1 MFEPKSRFLVYGL
14 IDPRNGEL
22 RYVGKSSKGL
32 GRPKEHL
39 YPSGR
44 NGTTHNARWLK
55 QMWEDG
61 ERAPLIL
68 VLEECESDAQV
79 LAREM
84 VLIALFKEAGFN
96 LTNITVGG
104 DGSQRLPDKPVPE
117 EVKKKM
123 SEAWTPEKHKARS
136 EAYTGR
142 HLTEETKKRLSASH
156 KGRVMPPETRAKISA
171 AQKGVPRLYAKRPLT
186 PEQLEA
192 RKKLFAT
199 DEYRK
204 AVAAGWTPEARA
216 RQAGLSR
223 GRTRSEEA
231 LKKASVSLKAAWA
244 SDPERR
250 AAMSKRAI
258 KRLSDPAVRATQAAR
273 CKASWEDPVYR
284 QRVMD
289 GRAAGKLKRQQEAQ
303 NAGAA

>member
-1 MFEPKSRFLVYGL
+1 MYEPKSKFIVYGL
-14 IDPRNGEL
+14 VDPRTGDL

-44 NGTTHNARWLK
+44 SGTTHNARWLK
-55 QMWEDG
+55 QLWDDG
-61 ERAPLIL
+61 ERVPLIL
-68 VLEECESDAQV
+68 VLEECESDAHV

-84 VLIALFKEAGFN
+84 VLIALFKEAGFD

-123 SEAWTPEKHKARS
+123 SDAWTPEMRKARS
-136 EAYTGR
+136 EAYKGR
-142 HLTEETKKRLSASH
+142 RLTEETCKKLSAAH
-156 KGRVMPPETRAKISA
+156 KGRVVTPETRAKISA
-171 AQKGVPRLYAKRPLT
+171 AQKGVPRPYAKRPLT

-199 DEYRK
+199 EEYKK

-216 RQAGLSR
+216 RQAELSLGKPQSDETR
-223 GRTRSEEA
+223 KRHSEAMLKVWDRPGRKAEATEWHRKKWENPEAHTAHSERMRA
-231 LKKASVSLKAAWA
+231 LWD
-244 SDPERR
+244 DP
-250 AAMSKRAI
+250 
-258 KRLSDPAVRATQAAR
+258 T
-273 CKASWEDPVYR
+273 YR
-284 QRVMD
+284 QNVMD
-289 GRAAGKLKRQQEAQ
+289 GRAAAKLKKQEARNGQ
-303 NAGAA
+303 P